1 MFDIPIDEIRRKLFH
16 LLTLIYVFS
25 YWFSNKDM
33 VLWVMGSIIVVVFIV
48 EMVRLNMPVFNVWTL
63 RFLGGVHRPWE
74 ASNISGL
81 PWTLLG
87 SFLTMLL
94 FDDKSLVLVSLFYLA
109 LGDASAAL
117 LGKFCG
123 KNKIFWYNKTFEGS
137 IACFVI
143 CLAIGIPFLGLPL
156 ALIGALIATIIE
168 IISWPLNDN
177 FWMPLVSCA
186 FLTILKNY
194 LF

>member
-1 MFDIPIDEIRRKLFH
+1 MFDIPVDEIKRKLFH
-16 LLTLIYVFS
+16 LLTLIYVFG
-25 YWFSNKDM
+25 YWFLSKDM

-48 EMVRLNMPVFNVWTL
+48 EMMRLNMPSLNVWAL

-94 FDDKSLVLVSLFYLA
+94 FENKNLVLISLFYLA

-117 LGKFCG
+117 FGKFCG
-123 KNKIFWYNKTFEGS
+123 KHKIFWYNKTFEGS

-143 CLAIGIPFLGLPL
+143 CFAIGIPFLGLPL
-156 ALIGALIATIIE
+156 ALLGAFIATIIE
-168 IISWPLNDN
+168 IVSWPLNDN

>member
-1 MFDIPIDEIRRKLFH
+1 MFDIPTDEIRRKLFH
-16 LLTLIYVFS
+16 LLTLIYVFG
-25 YWFSNKDM
+25 YWFLNKDM

-48 EMVRLNMPVFNVWTL
+48 EMVRLNMPTFNVWTL

-94 FDDKSLVLVSLFYLA
+94 FEDKSLVLVSLFYLA
-109 LGDASAAL
+109 LGDAAAAL
-117 LGKFCG
+117 FGKFCG
-123 KNKIFWYNKTFEGS
+123 KYKIFWYSKTVEGS

-143 CLAIGIPFLGLPL
+143 CLALGIPFLGLPL
-156 ALIGALIATIIE
+156 ALLGALIATIIE